1 MVQSIALSYGTGY
14 RDGKVSLSIWLRP
27 QDLRGPLT
35 PFVEGGDRLG
45 LTSEVR
51 QGAADWRGLRA
62 VGYHSGAL
70 RAVFSPNVVS
80 RGWRHRALW
89 DRGRGSV
96 VHKVC
101 ALPSVR
107 SLPPLLFPKASEAP
121 PSSSACPRTAVPLDS
136 PCFPSRGPP
145 CFLGCPLSRG
155 LCQGSQVF
163 APLPALGPVSLRGK
177 YWSRDLG
184 VGGAWGGDS
193 G

>member
-101 ALPSVR
+101 ALPS
-107 SLPPLLFPKASEAP
+107 
-121 PSSSACPRTAVPLDS
+121 
-136 PCFPSRGPP
+136 
-145 CFLGCPLSRG
+145 
-155 LCQGSQVF
+155 
-163 APLPALGPVSLRGK
+163 
-177 YWSRDLG
+177 
-184 VGGAWGGDS
+184 
-193 G
+193 